1 MQFKWQFFCYTSIV
15 GRESTDEKTRQIE
28 EDLMMNNMM
37 MNRILA
43 EDVGV
48 PELRHTEQRRQ
59 SWLAR
64 LFRKAA
70 RG

>member
-1 MQFKWQFFCYTSIV
+1 
-15 GRESTDEKTRQIE
+15 
-28 EDLMMNNMM
+28 MMNNMM

-48 PELRHTEQRRQ
+48 PELRYTEQRRQ
-59 SWLAR
+59 GWLAR